1 MSTLPTGKPYGRLSD
16 FPLDPT
22 SVHGS
27 YNEAA
32 TYASGSPVAY
42 AGQVISVTNPPGV
55 YLIRPDKTLLDLF
68 GDMAELD
75 KAINDLAAVVG

>member
-1 MSTLPTGKPYGRLSD
+1 MSTLPTGKPYGRLSN

-22 SVHGS
+22 SVHDS
-27 YNEAA
+27 YDEAVA
-32 TYASGSPVAY
+32 YASKSPVAY

-55 YLIRPDKTLLDLF
+55 YLIRPDKTLLALF

-75 KAINDLAAVVG
+75 RAITDLAAVVG